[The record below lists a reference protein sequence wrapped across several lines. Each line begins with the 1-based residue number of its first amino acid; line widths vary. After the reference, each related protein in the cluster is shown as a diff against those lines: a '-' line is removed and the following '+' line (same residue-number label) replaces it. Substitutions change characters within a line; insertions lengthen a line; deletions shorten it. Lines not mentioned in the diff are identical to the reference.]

1 MTSVVT
7 DIPLE
12 QRARATLGI
21 SSRAIYTMVA
31 SLVRRL
37 HGSGGRLYDIGC
49 GVGRFQEF
57 ASSVCDSHC
66 GVDAVRYDSFPTD
79 AEFIQVDLDGASWPV
94 GDEVADV
101 VVSIETIEHLENP
114 RGFFRELTRITR
126 PGGTIVVTTPNQLS
140 LLSKLTLLIKGQFNA
155 FQQSS
160 YPAHRTAL
168 LKVDLERIARE
179 CGLVDLQIA
188 FTNSGRIPGTPYHW
202 PPPFGGEMFSDNIA
216 VAARRPAG
224 TSMRGGT
231 C

>member
-7 DIPLE
+7 DISLE

-21 SSRAIYTMVA
+21 SNRAIYTMVA

-37 HGSGGRLYDIGC
+37 HGSGGCLYDIGC
-49 GVGRFQEF
+49 GAARFREF
-57 ASSVCDSHC
+57 ASSLCDRYC
-66 GVDAVRYDSFPTD
+66 GVDAIRYDSFPND
-79 AEFIQVDLDGASWPV
+79 GEFIQTDLDSAAWPV
-94 GDEVADV
+94 SDEVADV
-101 VVSIETIEHLENP
+101 VVAIETIEHLENP
-114 RGFFRELTRITR
+114 RAFFRELTRIAR

-168 LKVDLERIARE
+168 LKVDLQRIARE
-179 CGLVDLQIA
+179 CGMVDLQIA

-202 PPPFGGEMFSDNIA
+202 PPPFGGQMFSDNIA
-216 VAARRPAG
+216 LAAHKPA
-224 TSMRGGT
+224 RGGT